1 MRTAAGTDILHSGS
15 GIGLSTSRMGT
26 LQANGW
32 TSAKVQVDR
41 EIELPAGVLRVAP
54 LESTADGVIVIP
66 EARFGNQKTRTLR
79 LRIAGGKVVER
90 SRLRQNAAAAREAIL
105 TANEG
110 DRSFREFGLRS
121 FNPKLSVQPGSPI
134 LPYFAYGAGMVRMSL
149 GDNQELGGQVR
160 GGGRRWFFFRD
171 ATVEGNG
178 RVLVDRGHL
187 VNFE

>member
-1 MRTAAGTDILHSGS
+1 
-15 GIGLSTSRMGT
+15 
-26 LQANGW
+26 
-32 TSAKVQVDR
+32 
-41 EIELPAGVLRVAP
+41 

-79 LRIAGGKVVER
+79 LRIAGGKVVEVTA
-90 SRLRQNAAAAREAIL
+90 SANAAAAREAIL

-110 DRSFREFGLRS
+110 DRSFREFGLG
-121 FNPKLSVQPGSPI
+121 FNPTLSVQPGSPI